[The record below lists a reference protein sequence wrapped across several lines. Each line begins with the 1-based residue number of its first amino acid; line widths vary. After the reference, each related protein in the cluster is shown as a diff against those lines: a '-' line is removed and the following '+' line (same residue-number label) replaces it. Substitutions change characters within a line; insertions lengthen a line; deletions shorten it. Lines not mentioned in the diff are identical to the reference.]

1 MEKFSGDPKQYH
13 AFRDAFDLIANEIN
27 DLTDV
32 EKFTYLRCLY

>member
-13 AFRDAFDLIANEIN
+13 AFGDVFDLIANEIN

-32 EKFTYLRCLY
+32 EKFTYLRS